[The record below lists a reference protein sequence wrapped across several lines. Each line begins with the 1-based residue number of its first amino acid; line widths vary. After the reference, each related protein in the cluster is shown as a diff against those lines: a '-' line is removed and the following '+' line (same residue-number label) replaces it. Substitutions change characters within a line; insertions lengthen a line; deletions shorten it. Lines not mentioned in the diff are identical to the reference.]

1 MLVEKAEGGVFFNWF
16 KNKVGKL
23 FNFISKFKKTF
34 SSNDEEKPKKILL
47 IDEIDVLFNKDYY
60 GDTFNQSIDLR
71 DDSIANLFKFI
82 WANKDKNQMDYDFIK
97 NSSEFKKVIEKFKSL
112 QKILQNQ
119 INGMVAALTTYKD
132 QNYAIIDRKI
142 MYKVEDSYRE
152 VSYRY
157 NTVYAYL

>member
-1 MLVEKAEGGVFFNWF
+1 MLNQKDEKDNKEERFEEVIKEMLVEKAEGGVFFNWF

-82 WANKDKNQMDYDFIK
+82 WANKDKN
-97 NSSEFKKVIEKFKSL
+97 
-112 QKILQNQ
+112 
-119 INGMVAALTTYKD
+119 
-132 QNYAIIDRKI
+132 
-142 MYKVEDSYRE
+142 
-152 VSYRY
+152 
-157 NTVYAYL
+157 